1 MSGGGSKSSGSTY
14 QVNTTQ
20 LPAWVEGASQS
31 NYNLAKD
38 IANKPYTPYEGQR
51 VAGFTP
57 DQNAAQDYLR
67 ANTGA
72 YQPVYDTALQ
82 GLYQAGTYQPQ
93 QVQSPYLNYNYTPQD
108 VSAQQVSYNY
118 SPQNVSAQQ
127 ISAQQVGYNYTP
139 DKVQAQQVNYTY
151 NPKDIS
157 AERVSYNYTPEQI
170 AAQKFTDANI
180 DDYMNP
186 YIQNVENR
194 AIDNL
199 ERSRQIATNQI
210 GDAAAAAKSY
220 GGSRQA
226 ILEGVQAAETA
237 RASGDL
243 SAQLRADAYNNA
255 AGLIQGDQNRA
266 LQAAQANQ
274 AAGLQAS
281 QYGLQA
287 GMANASNALAASQAN
302 QQAGLQNAGLGLQA
316 QGMNQDAALR
326 AAMANQGAGLQASQ
340 YGLQAGIANQNAAL
354 QAAQSNQSSSLQAGL
369 ANQNAGLQNAYYGLQ
384 AQGMNQNAALQAALA
399 NQSAGL
405 QNAQYGLQA
414 GMANQSAAMQAA
426 LANQSAGLNANQQL
440 IQSALGGAQ
449 VAGAG
454 QDAFTR
460 DYSLLLNQGAL
471 QQDQNQRYLDDAYAQ
486 YMQAQNYDL
495 ERLGV
500 LQSALGMSPYG
511 STTTGYGT
519 STQKTSQ
526 QGFNPLG
533 LALGIG
539 SLPVSGGGSL
549 AGNLL
554 SSDDRLKTDV
564 QKVGETDEGLGLYA
578 FRYRGDPKSYPKS
591 VGLMASE
598 VEKAHPEAVTTL
610 PGKDG
615 MRAVDYGKAAPKGL
629 LARGEPQPARKP
641 KKHKPKLKKAA

>member
-1 MSGGGSKSSGSTY
+1 MGGGSKTSGSTY
-14 QVNTTQ
+14 QVTQ
-20 LPAWVEGASQS
+20 NQIPQWVSDAGQA
-31 NYNLAKD
+31 NYNFATD
-38 IANKPYTPYEGQR
+38 IASRPYTPYEGQR
-51 VAGFTP
+51 IAGFTA

-72 YQPVYDTALQ
+72 YQGAYDTSLQ

-93 QVQSPYLNYNYTPQD
+93 QVQSQGVNYNYTPQD
-108 VSAQQVSYNY
+108 VAAQQVNYNY

-237 RASGDL
+237 RAAGDM

-340 YGLQAGIANQNAAL
+340 YGLQAGIANQSAAL
-354 QAAQSNQSSSLQAGL
+354 QAAQSNQSSALQAGL

-399 NQSAGL
+399 NQNAGL

-414 GMANQSAAMQAA
+414 GIANQNAYMQAA
-426 LANQSAGLNANQQL
+426 LANQNAGLTANQQL
-440 IQSALGGAQ
+440 IQAAGAGAQ
-449 VAGAG
+449 VAGAA
-454 QDAFTR
+454 QNAFLT
-460 DYSLLLNQGAL
+460 DYGMLMNQGAL
-471 QQDQNQRYLDDAYAQ
+471 QQDQNQRYLD
-486 YMQAQNYDL
+486 QNYQDFVDARDWDL
-495 ERLGV
+495 RNLGIQ
-500 LQSALGMSPYG
+500 QSALGLTPY
-511 STTTGYGT
+511 STTQTSYGN
-519 STQKTSQ
+519 STQKTSE
-526 QGFNPLG
+526 GFNPA
-533 LALGIG
+533 ALIAA
-539 SLPVSGGGSL
+539 GGQI
-549 AGNLL
+549 AGKAIMG
-554 SSDDRLKTDV
+554 SDDRLKTDI
-564 QKVGETDEGLGLYA
+564 QKMGEAKGGLGIYA
-578 FRYRGDPKSYPKS
+578 YRYKGDPKSYPKT
-591 VGLMASE
+591 VGLLASD
-598 VEKAHPEAVTTL
+598 VEKTDPDAVL
-610 PGKDG
+610 KMPGKDG
-615 MRAVDYGKAAPKGL
+615 MRAVDYGL
-629 LARGEPQPARKP
+629 LARRSSAPEAPKRRKVTKARR
-641 KKHKPKLKKAA
+641 AAA